1 MSASRK
7 SAGKSR
13 TKDLS
18 RAVTRFSNWFEAI
31 GCVLLLI
38 AAVFAFINGHPVLGA
53 LMALFG
59 IIIAIS
65 TVREFAGKGLGALP
79 PANAADADADADA
92 EGTKD

>member
-7 SAGKSR
+7 SARKNR
-13 TKDLS
+13 ANDLN

-53 LMALFG
+53 IMALLG
-59 IIIAIS
+59 VIIAIS
-65 TVREFAGKGLGALP
+65 TVREFAGRGLGALP
-79 PANAADADADADA
+79 PADN
-92 EGTKD
+92 EGTRD